1 MTTKELSSSGARRRQ
16 EQPAVKQCGIMH
28 FYTEFAR
35 VVCFVALPE
44 QNCVD

>member
-1 MTTKELSSSGARRRQ
+1 MTTKELSGSGARQRQ
-16 EQPAVKQCGIMH
+16 EQPAVKQCGIIH
-28 FYTEFAR
+28 SYIEFAH